1 MKTAF
6 LFPGENSQYIGMAR
20 SLTETYP
27 KFLSY
32 FYDMSQILG
41 YDLRLACYCG
51 DETYLHR
58 ASVMMPAILI
68 TDVIAYE
75 VAKSKGMAFTAV
87 AGYGVGEYAAMVA
100 SGMIN
105 LETAMKLV
113 IERAKALEYCEKM
126 KPGSMAVITG
136 RTAEEVEKAC
146 EEIDE
151 FVIPAI
157 YNAPDNTVVSG
168 TDSAVDKIV
177 HKFNSEGAHCT
188 RTSLSCAYHTK
199 LMQVAAERFLEQIR
213 FFKFNPPNCRY
224 FAGDTGDELKDFDNM
239 PEYLAKQLTSQ
250 VNFVRELEIMAE
262 QGYDTFIECGPMD
275 ILSKFTQKTLPEAL
289 VLNVEDMES
298 LKKSMSA
305 LGIPD

>member
-1 MKTAF
+1 
-6 LFPGENSQYIGMAR
+6 MAR

-51 DETYLHR
+51 DETYLQR

-100 SGMIN
+100 AGMIN

-126 KPGSMAVITG
+126 KPGSMAVING

-157 YNAPDNTVVSG
+157 YNSPDNIVVSG

-188 RTSLSCAYHTK
+188 RTSLSCGYHTK
-199 LMQVAAERFLEQIR
+199 LMQVASERFLEQIR

-224 FAGDTGDELKDFDNM
+224 FAGDTGDELKEFDNM

>member
-51 DETYLHR
+51 DETHLNR

-87 AGYGVGEYAAMVA
+87 AGYGIGEYAAMVA

-126 KPGSMAVITG
+126 KPGSMAVING
-136 RTAEEVEKAC
+136 RTTEEVEKAC

-157 YNAPDNTVVSG
+157 YNSPDNTVVSG

-188 RTSLSCAYHTK
+188 RTSLRCAYHTK
-199 LMQVAAERFLEQIR
+199 LMQVASERFLEEIR
-213 FFKFNPPNCRY
+213 FTKFNPPNCRY

-250 VNFVRELEIMAE
+250 VNFKRELEIMAE

-289 VLNVEDMES
+289 VLNVEDMDS
-298 LKKSMSA
+298 LKKSMAA